1 MCTTTRAAGAR
12 RAAAGGLHPAPLHG
26 AADDPCAAK
35 VAAHSE
41 AYERA
46 LVDGAAEEA
55 DWSEPVRRLPLREL
69 VVDPA
74 VVIFMLMH
82 VLAAATPWWYGGL
95 RRQDVVI
102 TVASYVARMFGARW
116 QRRPWVAKAPPVALR
131 LRRLTQACP
140 RPHRHH
146 RWVPQAPVSQIV
158 SDVASD
164 AGTPL
169 RSAAASASAKAAH
182 SIRPGRRPGM
192 RVVLAQRCTAYQP
205 CATTACARR
214 TRFGVH
220 ARAAR

>member
-1 MCTTTRAAGAR
+1 MWTRESYRVQTVQRTTAHTHFRTAASYHAGALRWERMCTTTRAAGAR

-95 RRQDVVI
+95 RRQDIVI
-102 TVASYVARMFGARW
+102 TVASYVARMFGARPP
-116 QRRPWVAKAPPVALR
+116 RRPWLAKARPVALR
-131 LRRLTQACP
+131 LRRLTQAMP
-140 RPHRHH
+140 AA
-146 RWVPQAPVSQIV
+146 PQAS
-158 SDVASD
+158 
-164 AGTPL
+164 PL
-169 RSAAASASAKAAH
+169 GSTGSCLTDR
-182 SIRPGRRPGM
+182 IRRR
-192 RVVLAQRCTAYQP
+192 V
-205 CATTACARR
+205 
-214 TRFGVH
+214 
-220 ARAAR
+220 